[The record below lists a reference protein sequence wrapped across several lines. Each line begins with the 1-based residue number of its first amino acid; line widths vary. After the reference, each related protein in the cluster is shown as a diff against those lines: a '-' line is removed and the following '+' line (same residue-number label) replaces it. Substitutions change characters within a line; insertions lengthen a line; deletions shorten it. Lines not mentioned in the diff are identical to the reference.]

1 MFLSAPCTA
10 LGERGRAGRIDA
22 DVRGPCC
29 CRCSRRCGRATTPLF
44 SHSGEPTLTV
54 ELGANGAGELRA
66 GLVAVEPGMTL
77 SRLQLRLSSDT
88 PVLVG
93 RSAAKQ
99 SSGTL
104 RLLGTNAS
112 AAGEDFIGSCAE
124 AALLWGI
131 TASDSLPGP
140 QPQQLRTAARHYA
153 NKTAAS
159 YPLTQP
165 LQLLGESYFPPRS
178 CLLSHQLLGISWI
191 FPIGTLAARG

>member
-1 MFLSAPCTA
+1 
-10 LGERGRAGRIDA
+10 
-22 DVRGPCC
+22 
-29 CRCSRRCGRATTPLF
+29 
-44 SHSGEPTLTV
+44 
-54 ELGANGAGELRA
+54 
-66 GLVAVEPGMTL
+66 MTL

-93 RSAAKQ
+93 LRAKQ

-112 AAGEDFIGSCAE
+112 TAGEDFIGSYTE
-124 AALLWGI
+124 TALLWGI

-165 LQLLGESYFPPRS
+165 LQLLGESSFKD
-178 CLLSHQLLGISWI
+178 G
-191 FPIGTLAARG
+191 